1 MKEHAMLE
9 LLHTGVEHPDLWW
22 ILVPSVL
29 SFLAGLG
36 LGTFSD
42 SVRDMF
48 RSRGSVPEDS

>member
-42 SVRDMF
+42 SVRDTF
-48 RSRGSVPEDS
+48 RSRGSVREDS